1 GARRHA
7 HETSGPQRSGFSG
20 ERDCVS
26 APWTCER
33 LRASLSTGR
42 SRTPARPASERLQ
55 AGLLVLDDGEQLVE
69 LGDLEDFVDLGVDLA
84 QHELAAGALQL
95 AVQGD
100 QLAQRGA
107 GQELDVLEV
116 EQDLPAAEL
125 VDELEE
131 LLADHLDVLFVE
143 DLLVHEV
150 HDGDV
155 TNVFDFQPAAARL
168 RTHGLVPG
176 V

>member
-1 GARRHA
+1 MVSTDDAGLAGTLMKP
-7 HETSGPQRSGFSG
+7 ENPKDKKMVSG
-20 ERDCVS
+20 EWRVVS
-26 APWTCER
+26 KNHSP
-33 LRASLSTGR
+33 LSTHH
-42 SRTPARPASERLQ
+42 SPTSERLQ

-84 QHELAAGALQL
+84 QYQFTAGALQL
-95 AVQGD
+95 PVQGD

-150 HDGDV
+150 HDGDIADI
-155 TNVFDFQPAAARL
+155 FDFDTAAARS
-168 RTHGLVPG
+168 RTHG
-176 V
+176 